1 MKPPEWSQSRQMY
14 MEWTKIC
21 QTYLERLWQMFDGTE
36 NIQIDK
42 KEKIGGIKI
51 ILTTRIYDP
60 MQSGAIWD
68 NTDGQ

>member
-1 MKPPEWSQSRQMY
+1 
-14 MEWTKIC
+14 
-21 QTYLERLWQMFDGTE
+21 MFDGTE